1 MLTRI
6 KIALVA
12 ALIASTASA
21 ALARTTYIPQSQ
33 FQQFQD
39 GQYTDEGQGRFN
51 PVDGGAP

>member
-21 ALARTTYIPQSQ
+21 ALARTTHIPQSQ